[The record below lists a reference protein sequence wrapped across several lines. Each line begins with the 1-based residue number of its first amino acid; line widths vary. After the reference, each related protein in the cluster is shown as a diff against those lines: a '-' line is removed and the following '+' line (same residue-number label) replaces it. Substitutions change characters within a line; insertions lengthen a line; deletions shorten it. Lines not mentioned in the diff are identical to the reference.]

1 VTGSDKI
8 SLITHV
14 SRYNFS
20 EWYTTK
26 FHIQNKLHL
35 SGLLLLAAFLKHS
48 RHLYKQSGV
57 QMVAWPVLGWLWVAV
72 QLCGVE

>member
-1 VTGSDKI
+1 MV
-8 SLITHV
+8 H
-14 SRYNFS
+14 
-20 EWYTTK
+20 EWTKK

-48 RHLYKQSGV
+48 GDVYERSVV
-57 QMVAWPVLGWLWVAV
+57 QMEAWLVLGWLWVAA